1 MKRFMPSSVMLT
13 PFVVRVYPENEQEE
27 EGEATSPSNSHQE
40 ADSAPQPCVE

>member
-27 EGEATSPSNSHQE
+27 EGEAASQPVSQQE
-40 ADSAPQPCVE
+40 ADSASQSGVE

>member
-27 EGEATSPSNSHQE
+27 EGEATSPSVSHQE
-40 ADSAPQPCVE
+40 ADPAPQSGVE

>member
-27 EGEATSPSNSHQE
+27 EGEAASPPVSQQE
-40 ADSAPQPCVE
+40 VDSAPTPSVE